1 MAVDP
6 VGVLKDVLDFLGLE
20 FTSDDNS
27 KVGGGPDQYWL
38 NFFTASSLDASVS
51 RVVGSMEFCV

>member
-1 MAVDP
+1 MIFTDDMAVDP

-38 NFFTASSLDASVS
+38 NFFTVS